1 MSGTMQK
8 LKDEMTQ
15 ALALADGLMKK
26 AHAEEREITPEERE
40 TVDTH
45 LAKARDAKAR
55 LGRLEDS
62 DKISAEIAELIKFGA
77 APPAPAPRSLMALPG
92 GVATLGRQWV
102 ESAAFQFFQEG
113 RHRGGMAWTSPAV
126 ELVAATLTT
135 DPASGGAVVPVQQG
149 TSILSLP
156 LQVPRV
162 ADLFAQGTTT
172 TGLIAWLVEA
182 TEVNAA
188 AAVAE
193 GGLKPESTLTFDA
206 VTKALAKVATW
217 LPVSEEM
224 LADVPQIEAYINA
237 RLMLFVAIKMDD
249 QVLNGT
255 GVAPNMLG
263 ILATP
268 GLSGPVAAGATEL
281 NADAVYR
288 ALMTALTAS
297 MLMPD
302 GIVLHPAN
310 WASSVT
316 AKTTNGDYYGPGM
329 FAALPAP
336 ALWGLPVVPTTAI
349 ALGTGLVG
357 AFKTGAQFWKRNEI
371 TVQAS
376 NSHADYFVRNLVAI
390 RAEQRA
396 LLTTY
401 RPSAFCKVTG
411 LKSGVAAPAL
421 AGAEEAP
428 EGGNGGTKALPA
440 KR

>member
-1 MSGTMQK
+1 
-8 LKDEMTQ
+8 
-15 ALALADGLMKK
+15 
-26 AHAEEREITPEERE
+26 
-40 TVDTH
+40 
-45 LAKARDAKAR
+45 
-55 LGRLEDS
+55 
-62 DKISAEIAELIKFGA
+62 
-77 APPAPAPRSLMALPG
+77 
-92 GVATLGRQWV
+92 
-102 ESAAFQFFQEG
+102 
-113 RHRGGMAWTSPAV
+113 
-126 ELVAATLTT
+126 
-135 DPASGGAVVPVQQG
+135 
-149 TSILSLP
+149 
-156 LQVPRV
+156 
-162 ADLFAQGTTT
+162 
-172 TGLIAWLVEA
+172 
-182 TEVNAA
+182 
-188 AAVAE
+188 
-193 GGLKPESTLTFDA
+193 
-206 VTKALAKVATW
+206 
-217 LPVSEEM
+217 
-224 LADVPQIEAYINA
+224 
-237 RLMLFVAIKMDD
+237 
-249 QVLNGT
+249 
-255 GVAPNMLG
+255 
-263 ILATP
+263 
-268 GLSGPVAAGATEL
+268 VAAGATEL

-421 AGAEEAP
+421 AGAEDAP